1 MEVSSDPGVEEDET
15 VMGCDCRTLNGSI
28 CRCFSVALLVRQE
41 ARQVMRMCC
50 NDPNA
55 PHHKNEEQPKETSQK
70 SSPEQPTLFH
80 GALWMPVSKSK
91 V

>member
-15 VMGCDCRTLNGSI
+15 AMGCDCRTLNGSI

-55 PHHKNEEQPKETSQK
+55 PHHKNEKQPKEASQK
-70 SSPEQPTLFH
+70 TSPEQPTLFR
-80 GALWMPVSKSK
+80 GALWVPVSKSK
-91 V
+91 A

>member
-1 MEVSSDPGVEEDET
+1 
-15 VMGCDCRTLNGSI
+15 
-28 CRCFSVALLVRQE
+28 
-41 ARQVMRMCC
+41 MRMCC

-70 SSPEQPTLFH
+70 SSPEQPTLFR
-80 GALWMPVSKSK
+80 GALWMSVSKSK